1 MSRRAA
7 GRLAW
12 VLYGLAA
19 VLAVST
25 IVLAL
30 LNNTSVHDFVVYYA
44 AVGPAVGLSSPL
56 LGALILARYPDNR
69 VGWVLCAL
77 GLGLAA
83 VLFGSEYARYTLL
96 TRPGSLP
103 GGPAVGWLYNWGWMP
118 IFGLVPLLFL
128 LFPDG
133 RLRNRRWRPV
143 GWVNAI
149 TLVGPAAVVAVVTW
163 PHRGLYLMSGDELLP
178 ATAPQF
184 ALVEAVEGAYF
195 IGITVLIGAG
205 VASVLARLRHAAGVE
220 RQQVKWLLYGGGVA
234 VAITAVTT
242 VFPTLETG
250 VTALLTFAALLGTI
264 AVAIFRYRLY
274 DVDRIINRTLVYA
287 LLTGVLGVGY
297 AGAVLVLGQIV
308 GQQRSSLA
316 VAGATLAVAALFQPA
331 RRRIQDQVD
340 RRFNRRRYDAAKTI
354 QAFSGRLRHEID
366 LDALTA
372 ALPTVVYTAMEPTAI
387 SLWLRAPTERTGR
400 Q

>member
-19 VLAVST
+19 ALAVST
-25 IVLAL
+25 IALAL
-30 LNNTSVHDFVVYYA
+30 LNNTSLRDFLVYYA
-44 AVGPAVGLSSPL
+44 AVGPTVGLSSPL

-77 GLGLAA
+77 GVGLAA
-83 VLFGSEYARYTLL
+83 VLFGSEYARYALL
-96 TRPGSLP
+96 TRPDSVP
-103 GGPAVGWLYNWGWMP
+103 GGAAVGWLYNWGWMS
-118 IFGLVPLLFL
+118 IFALVPLLFL

-133 RLRNRRWRPV
+133 RLRNRKWRPV
-143 GWVNAI
+143 GWATAI
-149 TLVGPAAVVAVVTW
+149 TLAGPAAVVAVVTW
-163 PHRGLYLMSGDELLP
+163 QYRGPYLMSGEELLP

-184 ALVEAVEGAYF
+184 SLVEAVEGGYF
-195 IGITVLIGAG
+195 IAMTVLIAAG

-220 RQQVKWLLYGGGVA
+220 RQQIKWLLYGGGVA
-234 VAITAVTT
+234 VAITVVTT

-250 VTALLTFAALLGTI
+250 LTALLTFAALLGAI

-287 LLTGVLGVGY
+287 VLTGVLGVSY
-297 AGAVLVLGQIV
+297 AGVVLILGQIV
-308 GQQRSSLA
+308 GQGRSSL

-354 QAFSGRLRHEID
+354 QAFSGRLRQEID
-366 LDALTA
+366 LDTLTA
-372 ALPTVVYTAMEPTAI
+372 ALPTVVHTVMEPTNV
-387 SLWLRAPTERTGR
+387 SLWLRASTERPGG